1 MHLSLLSASLL
12 AAPFAAALPAVLPSP
27 LLAARASNDSS
38 PYDTK
43 PLVPAV
49 KLGAGADPSTA
60 SRNRTI
66 SHFPRPAEF
75 VEKPAYATFSAYD
88 YQSIFL
94 VSEKACHWGRD
105 GRARVALDAL
115 LPPASP
121 VLLCAAAD
129 ASLQGVHQEYIE
141 LDYFSNG
148 LARFT
153 DEQLAEAGLDAEL
166 KSLIEFFA
174 KQEVGHALVL
184 SNMLGESAP

>member
-66 SHFPRPAEF
+66 GHFPRPAEF
-75 VEKPAYATFSAYD
+75 VEKPTYATFSAFD
-88 YQSIFL
+88 YQSI
-94 VSEKACHWGRD
+94 
-105 GRARVALDAL
+105 AL
-115 LPPASP
+115 
-121 VLLCAAAD
+121 
-129 ASLQGVHQEYIE
+129 G
-141 LDYFSNG
+141 
-148 LARFT
+148 
-153 DEQLAEAGLDAEL
+153 
-166 KSLIEFFA
+166 
-174 KQEVGHALVL
+174 
-184 SNMLGESAP
+184 